1 MEEGLNI
8 NENNK
13 KKLELFLL
21 YGQALDI
28 HRSYYQEFGQQIN
41 KDQKKQYYLIDK
53 TWLDKY
59 KSDYNYDSIIPEA
72 ENYQYDDYQTFKSK
86 IMDKFHKNNNKKA
99 LKISYPKA
107 EEELISDYG
116 VMLPKNFVIVKKEI
130 FESYFLNYIAYDVI
144 IGERN
149 IFILDKK
156 RENTQFDNLFICS
169 IKYDDYSDDITN
181 FNVNVDYILIFYK
194 EFTVEEKGMFFEL
207 IKNGKGIN
215 NYFKIKNLKNHK
227 NYGEHIIFGNYN
239 QKVGFLFTTKN
250 YNSYLEEKKISEK
263 FLNEYIDKVN
273 PKRATELI
281 LNSNDEMIISKNSMQ
296 NHNNNNNSKCITI
309 YGDLYYYLKDDNDDN
324 CQISEYSNIY
334 PNY

>member
-53 TWLDKY
+53 TWLDQY

-156 RENTQFDNLFICS
+156 RENTKFDNLFICS

-207 IKNGKGIN
+207 IKNGKGI
-215 NYFKIKNLKNHK
+215 Y
-227 NYGEHIIFGNYN
+227 
-239 QKVGFLFTTKN
+239 LFTIKN